1 VCSQIARY
9 CSLPALAVSCL
20 FFCCLA
26 DSYADSLE
34 SGLTLYRSGDCPAA
48 IRVLKDLASSNPA
61 ANLPLGECYLDTGSY
76 EDAIEP
82 LLASLRSFPSD
93 TRALHALISA
103 YTSLKRDDDAKN
115 LAHSYLV
122 QHPDSLDAKVQ
133 AGLLQIAGGDKE
145 SASLAFQAVLE
156 KSPDFPSALY
166 GLGLVASAGQQWP
179 EAIQYLMKAS
189 QVAPGVPAIYSALG
203 DAYARQGQCEQAVGP
218 YKQAFDLMP
227 SNFAAAKSL
236 ARCYARLGKQEDV
249 ARVLRSSTLQEARD
263 TEATEMV
270 AIALKSDPKALGEY
284 LRDVIELNPENII
297 ARKLHAETLESSHKM
312 DEAEAEY
319 LEILKLQKDNPDPAT
334 CFSLGAIEEAKNK
347 FEDAHKYYELAA
359 RAPSA
364 TTAMHL
370 ALARVDLA
378 LKDAPDAQ
386 IELNKVKEP
395 ENQTPEFH
403 LMQLEVLVGTAQFDS
418 AAAIANDLL
427 AQRPNDPKVLDLAAQ
442 VASKQHRYDDA
453 TTLLERLLVA
463 APDDKTVRSRLVRTY
478 VSHPELK
485 KDDRTLELLS
495 NFVSRQEVDP
505 EGYFLLAL
513 LYFRNKDLAN
523 AKTFFDL
530 GFSHMPTPVPPNLAW
545 AYSGY
550 TSFLFSQGDFEN
562 ALTSQLR
569 AAELNPNDEST
580 QYYLGLAYVKL
591 GRAEE
596 AAQVVGK
603 LQAMNSDQAEK
614 LQEEL
619 RKIPHKAKSTAQ

>member
-1 VCSQIARY
+1 MCLQTVRY
-9 CSLPALAVSCL
+9 CCLRVLAVSCL

-26 DSYADSLE
+26 AGYADSLE
-34 SGLTLYRSGDCPAA
+34 SGLNLYRSGDCPAA
-48 IRVLKDLASSNPA
+48 IKVLKDLAPSNPA
-61 ANLPLGECYLDTGSY
+61 ANLPLGECYLEAGSY
-76 EDAIEP
+76 EDAIDP
-82 LLASLRSFPSD
+82 LLGSLRSFPSD

-103 YTSLKRDDDAKN
+103 YTSLKRFDDAKN

-122 QHPDSLDAKVQ
+122 QHPDSLDAKVES
-133 AGLLQIAGGDKE
+133 GLLQLAGGEKE
-145 SASLAFQAVLE
+145 NASLAFQAVLE

-166 GLGLVASAGQQWP
+166 GLGLTASASERWP

-203 DAYARQGQCEQAVGP
+203 DAYSRQGQCEQAVGP

-227 SNFAAAKSL
+227 SNFATAKSL
-236 ARCYARLGKQEDV
+236 ARCYAKLGKQEEV

-270 AIALKSDPKALGEY
+270 AVALKSDPKALGEY
-284 LRDVIELNPENII
+284 LRDVIELNPENIV
-297 ARKLHAETLESSHKM
+297 ARKLRAETLESSHRM

-334 CFSLGAIEEAKNK
+334 CYSLGAIEETKNK
-347 FEDAHKYYELAA
+347 LEDAHKYYEIAA
-359 RAPSA
+359 RAPTA
-364 TTAMHL
+364 TTKMHL

-378 LKDAPDAQ
+378 LKDGSDAQ
-386 IELNKVKEP
+386 IELSKVKEP
-395 ENQTPEFH
+395 ENQTPEFR
-403 LMQLEVLVGTAQFDS
+403 LMQLQVLVGTAQFDS

-427 AQRPNDPKVLDLAAQ
+427 VQQPNDPKVLDLAAQ
-442 VASKQHRYDDA
+442 VAAYQRRYEDE

-463 APDDKTVRSRLVRTY
+463 RPDDKTVRTRLIRTY

-485 KDDRTLELLS
+485 KDDRVLELLS

-513 LYFRNKDLAN
+513 FYLRNKDLAN
-523 AKTFFDL
+523 AKAFFDI
-530 GFSHMPTPVPPNLAW
+530 GFSHMPTPAPPGLAW
-545 AYSGY
+545 AYSAY

-562 ALTSQLR
+562 ALTSQQR

-580 QYYLGLAYVKL
+580 QYYLGIAYVKL

-619 RKIPHKAKSTAQ
+619 RKMPRRAKSTAQ